1 MQPSSIV
8 RRIRARGQDPM
19 VALAGA
25 LFVAG
30 LVAATAYVV
39 LERHTANRITDDTAR
54 IVSYER
60 LLSALKDVET
70 SERGFVITGGEDYL
84 APYAA
89 GLARIDAERHFLST
103 RGSLSDLVDAKL
115 AVAARVIA
123 VRRANGRVAARDI
136 VLGGEDK
143 ATMDRVRAA
152 VAGLQDHLQRN
163 MRSARR
169 LDAVLGS
176 LLLTLAVLT
185 LLPAFFAVLIIAR
198 RRRRSEQASQRE
210 LAQSEE
216 RFRTLIEA
224 SAAITWL
231 MPPEGRFTE
240 AQPAW
245 RSFTGLG
252 LDSIRGDAWMQAIHP
267 DDRPDT
273 VALWPEAIATGAPFT
288 TEHRLRRADGEWRN
302 MLVRCVP
309 VLDGRMVREWV
320 GTHTDITERR
330 HAEADL
336 VTAKEAAEDA
346 SRAKSQFLANMSH
359 ELRTPLSAV
368 IGYSEMLEEEIEDLG
383 HLSLLND
390 VRKINA
396 NARHLLSLINDVL
409 DISKIE
415 AERMT
420 TYAEDFDAA
429 HMLRD
434 VASTT
439 DALVA
444 KKHNKLH
451 LDLGDEPLGAMHT
464 DQVKLRQCLL
474 NLIGNAA
481 KFTEHGRITLSAR
494 RTNDAIEFAVS
505 DTGIGM
511 SPEQLGRLFERF
523 AQADSSTTRRFG
535 GTGLGLAIT
544 RAFCELLGGA
554 ITVDSVEG
562 EGSTFTLRVPVLL
575 AEPEPAPE
583 PQPAPETGPRSNRS
597 SKHLVLV
604 VDDDANQRDLLSRF
618 LEREGF
624 AVQTASDGRMGLD
637 LARQLSPHAILLDV
651 MMPQMDGWSVLTEL
665 KADSSL
671 AHIPVVL
678 VTFVNDPALA
688 ESLGAADLVA
698 KPVDWSH
705 LAEVME
711 RFRGDGHV
719 LVVDDDPGSRER
731 LRAILERHGWPVHEA
746 EHGEQAL
753 AMVDASLPQL
763 ILLDLTMPVMDGFTF
778 LHELRRRPECHD
790 VPVVVFTA
798 RDLSAEERKQLD
810 GADRVFAKGE
820 TSLRAL
826 AHEVEERIGAHHQ
839 PPPTAV
845 ALGTPDSPD
854 Q

>member
-1 MQPSSIV
+1 MPDPFSI
-8 RRIRARGQDPM
+8 RSRLLARGLDPM

-25 LFVAG
+25 LF
-30 LVAATAYVV
+30 LVGVIASTAYVLV
-39 LERHTANRITDDTAR
+39 ERSLERRVTTDTAR

-70 SERGFVITGGEDYL
+70 GERGFVITGLEDYL
-84 APYAA
+84 EPYRA
-89 GLARIDAERHFLST
+89 GLAHLQGERRFLST
-103 RGSLSDLVDAKL
+103 GRAASDRLSDLVDAKL
-115 AVAARVIA
+115 AVAAHIIA
-123 VRRANGRVAARDI
+123 VRRESGRVAARAFVI
-136 VLGGEDK
+136 EGNDK
-143 ATMDRVRAA
+143 ATMDRVRVVVAA
-152 VAGLQDHLQRN
+152 LQRHLARN
-163 MRSARR
+163 MRGADR
-169 LDAVLGS
+169 LESILGVI
-176 LLLTLAVLT
+176 LLALAVLT
-185 LLPAFFAVLIIAR
+185 LLPAFGIVLLAAR
-198 RRRRSEQASQRE
+198 RRRRSEHASQRR
-210 LAQSEE
+210 LASSEE

-224 SAAITWL
+224 SASITWL

-240 AQPAW
+240 PQPAW

-252 LDSIRGDAWMQAIHP
+252 LDSIRGDSWMQAIHP
-267 DDRPDT
+267 DDRADT
-273 VALWPEAIATGAPFT
+273 AAFWPEAIATRAPFT
-288 TEHRLRRADGEWRN
+288 IEHRLRRADGEWRN

-309 VLDGRMVREWV
+309 VLDGTSVREWV

-330 HAEADL
+330 QAEADL
-336 VTAKEAAEDA
+336 VTARDAAEDA

-359 ELRTPLSAV
+359 ELRTPLSAI

-383 HLSLLND
+383 QQSLLVD
-390 VRKINA
+390 VRKINS

-415 AERMT
+415 ADRMT
-420 TYAEDFDAA
+420 AYAEEFDTAA
-429 HMLRD
+429 MLRD
-434 VASTT
+434 VAATT
-439 DALVA
+439 DALVG
-444 KKHNKLH
+444 KKHNTLH
-451 LDLGDEPLGAMHT
+451 LDLGDAPLGTMHT

-481 KFTEHGRITLSAR
+481 KFTENGRITIRVR
-494 RTNDAIEFAVS
+494 RAGDAVEFAVA

-511 SPEQLGRLFERF
+511 TAEQLGRLFERF

-544 RAFCELLGGA
+544 RAFCELLGGS
-554 ITVDSVEG
+554 ITVASTEG
-562 EGSTFTLRVPVLL
+562 QGSTFTMCVPVNLVV
-575 AEPEPAPE
+575 AVHEPEPVL
-583 PQPAPETGPRSNRS
+583 ETGPRSNRS

-624 AVQTASDGRMGLD
+624 AVQTASDGHMGLD
-637 LARQLSPHAILLDV
+637 LARRLAPHAILLDV

-665 KADSSL
+665 KADASL

-688 ESLGAADLVA
+688 NSLGAADLVS

-711 RFRGDGHV
+711 RFRGGDGRV
-719 LVVDDDPGSRER
+719 LIVDDDPGSRER
-731 LRAILERHGWPVHEA
+731 LRAMLERHGWPVVEA
-746 EHGEQAL
+746 EHGRQAL
-753 AMVDASLPQL
+753 QIVDASLPQL

-798 RDLSAEERKQLD
+798 RDLSAEERKRLD
-810 GADRVFAKGE
+810 GADRVLAKGE

-826 AHEVEERIGAHHQ
+826 AHEVEERIGA
-839 PPPTAV
+839 PPLT
-845 ALGTPDSPD
+845 TPGEVVLDRD
-854 Q
+854 D